1 MFPVAIRRRG
11 TDEKVVTA
19 KMSEMREWLAHRRF
33 EPSTFRYAFE
43 APGLV
48 FQVDFKMEA
57 EAIAFAGAFGG
68 HVTRVSA
75 GKQAAA

>member
-1 MFPVAIRRRG
+1 VFPVAIRRRE

-19 KMSEMREWLAHRRF
+19 KMSEMREWLDHRRF

-48 FQVDFKMEA
+48 FQVDFKMQA
-57 EAIAFAGAFGG
+57 EAIALPE
-68 HVTRVSA
+68 RLA
-75 GKQAAA
+75 GK